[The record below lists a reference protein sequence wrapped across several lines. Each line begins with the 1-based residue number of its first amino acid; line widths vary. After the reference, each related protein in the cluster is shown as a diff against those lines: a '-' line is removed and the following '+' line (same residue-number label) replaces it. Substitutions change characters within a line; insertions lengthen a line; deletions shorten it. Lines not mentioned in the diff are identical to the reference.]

1 MLAISV
7 PTPRGGVRVE
17 AVYVFGSGVQV
28 GEQGTVVR
36 NTNGR
41 LEVSWDNSSTKAVK
55 YHFVKLAS
63 VDKKLFVAD

>member
-1 MLAISV
+1 M
-7 PTPRGGVRVE
+7 
-17 AVYVFGSGVQV
+17 
-28 GEQGTVVR
+28 TVIR